1 LYPYEGGSAVIKNIY
16 AIDSSLNLLKQNL
29 KLNFTTMLAI
39 SFYNLHIEGG
49 IFFTFPLFLML
60 ATNFSILIYLVIAQ
74 VQKKQF
80 NTKWLEA
87 VKQIGG
93 LAAAWGVLSTI
104 IGLFNAFDALEA
116 MNEMVAPQIIMGGL
130 KVAVITVIY
139 GLSIFCVSM
148 FAYII
153 LKLVS
158 SQSNILSIEQ
168 GNEV

>member
-1 LYPYEGGSAVIKNIY
+1 M
-16 AIDSSLNLLKQNL
+16 LKF
-29 KLNFTTMLAI
+29 K
-39 SFYNLHIEGG
+39 
-49 IFFTFPLFLML
+49 
-60 ATNFSILIYLVIAQ
+60 
-74 VQKKQF
+74 KKQF